1 MADIMQDDKKLN
13 KETIEKLRMILD
25 DPHIQDGSIKNKYLI
40 KLQRKLIKP
49 TNVNII
55 SSKKDIEQSETV
67 DPLKASVRIHRKE
80 KIPAFLEEKEVVQK
94 VVYSEIDEDLFKNEE
109 LYEIEKI
116 EDNYPEFTEIKDE
129 DGITKEVSKD
139 EIIGTE
145 QKSEFEDNL
154 PEWETVESETVFSEI
169 KKEEKESLKNI
180 PEWEPITNE
189 QFREK
194 IPKIKQ
200 KKIKKNEDEK
210 ESKIE
215 LEKINAFD
223 DIKSID
229 DKIAEILFN
238 NGYNSIDALKEITI
252 KDLTK
257 ISGIKRKIAKNI
269 KKDIK
274 KYYENLDNPEFEIIK
289 DEISDD
295 DFEKSDFTD
304 NKEKKVD
311 YKKQEDGV
319 FRYGEYTLYR
329 KEIKLQS
336 DKKRIIHF
344 FSKEKPDDGKK
355 VDLPGDYE
363 VKTNKKTGVPYI
375 SKKK

>member
-1 MADIMQDDKKLN
+1 MQDDKKPK

-25 DPHIQDGSIKNKYLI
+25 DPNIQDESIKNKYLV

-49 TNVNII
+49 TDINII
-55 SSKKDIEQSETV
+55 PSTKDLEQSETV
-67 DPLKASVRIHRKE
+67 DPLKASVKIYRNE
-80 KIPAFLEEKEVVQK
+80 KTPTFLEEKEVVQK
-94 VVYSEIDEDLFKNEE
+94 VVYKEIEEDLFKNEE

-116 EDNYPEFTEIKDE
+116 EDDIPEFTEIRDE
-129 DGITKEVSKD
+129 NEIKEAVPKD
-139 EIIGTE
+139 EIIKTE
-145 QKSEFEDNL
+145 QKSEVLDNL
-154 PEWETVESETVFSEI
+154 PEWETVESEKTFTEI
-169 KKEEKESLKNI
+169 KKEEKKSLKNI

-189 QFREK
+189 QFRDK

-200 KKIKKNEDEK
+200 KKIKKDEDEK

-215 LEKINAFD
+215 LDKTNVFD

-238 NGYNSIDALKEITI
+238 NGYKSIDDLTDISI

-257 ISGIKRKIAKNI
+257 IKGIKRKTAKKI
-269 KKDIK
+269 KKDIN
-274 KYYENLDNPEFEIIK
+274 KYYENQDNPEFESIE

-295 DFEKSDFTD
+295 DFEKRDFTLK
-304 NKEKKVD
+304 KEKKTD
-311 YKKQEDGV
+311 YKKQKDGV
-319 FRYGEYTLYR
+319 FRYGEYILYR

-344 FSKEKPDDGKK
+344 FSKEKPDDGKM
-355 VDLPGDYE
+355 VDLPEGYQ
-363 VKTNKKTGVPYI
+363 VKTNNKTGVPYI
-375 SKKK
+375 SRIK